1 MRIRK
6 DSGSKASRLPGGKV
20 NTRLLRWGM
29 IAVTVLGMV
38 ALSVGGIFTIVERA
52 GASADVCSLGCPY
65 TTIQAAIN
73 AAVSGGTVT
82 VGSGTYNEAIT
93 INKPLSLVG
102 ANVGVNPVTSSRS
115 TESVI
120 DASGKG
126 TFAVTVTA
134 ANVTINGFTI
144 TGAHGTNSSPYSASG
159 GITGPSGVDG
169 LQIVDN
175 IITGNYNG
183 IWELGGTTLTIA
195 QNIIRDNSAAQF
207 GGSCFG
213 GRPYC
218 NGIFIGANFTSLT
231 IEGNTIDESGLPA
244 DFSSHFQRAMSIAPS
259 SQGTLSVTGNT
270 IYNSSTFANV
280 TGTFASNNISGD
292 FGVRMIGNVTGFT
305 IASNMFSGMFSNAI
319 VSHVSNNS
327 NLTIVSNTINQDVA
341 DIQYDAGWVYNTCD
355 NAAIDL
361 DYLTGANQITA
372 NTISYSGTYS
382 SSALCSGS
390 GVQSVEGIKIRSH
403 ATPSGATYAIT
414 SNIFDGGNVGGGD
427 TAALQLDSGV
437 DLPDGSVNGNLFRR
451 FTNGV
456 GALTTTLYTLG
467 TNNCITGNSAYGAWV
482 FGGAV
487 NAQNNWWGSA
497 NGPSSPGPGTTIGY
511 GNPVTSGTVDASNFL
526 TSPPSASCGGPVTSN
541 VQSDINPVPLGVPFN
556 LTATLSTTTTS
567 NSPVHMAYY
576 TLDGGSPTAMTT
588 TSGTYDSD
596 NTVDVTAAL
605 SAFNS
610 VGNHTLCVFGIDV
623 YIQTGDPSC
632 IQFDVTTA
640 NTTTTVISSV
650 NPSLAGQSVTFTI
663 TVAGTAGTPTGS
675 VTLKD
680 GSNTLAG
687 PLTLDG
693 SGQATFTTSAL
704 AVGTHL
710 ITAEYPGDSSGS
722 PIYAASTS
730 STLNQVVN
738 LVGTTTMVTS
748 SPNPSVSG
756 QNVTFSVTV
765 NAADSSTPTGTVVI
779 SDGATVLGAI
789 TLSGGTGTFSTA
801 SLSVGA
807 HNITAAYS
815 GDSTHDVSNGATTQT
830 VNATPAVPT
839 GAKNAY
845 IRIVQASE
853 EYTTS
858 DIGID
863 GNITFPNVAA
873 CTAQAYYPIAAGSHT
888 ITVNNPSGGSTVITQ
903 AVSLTAGE
911 YYTIAVVGSTA
922 HSVTPALWVFQD
934 DNSVTPNHAKVRV
947 YHLSDTLGPVQVNQ
961 GSNVIAANLTFTNAT
976 GYNSYSPGSVAYSFQ
991 PTSGP
996 AINDTLNVA
1005 ANQVYSVFLMCNGQV
1020 TNTAATGIP
1029 TGLPQTGYGQQP
1041 WLNAQLIRD
1050 LLIAG
1055 LALLVIGLGGLASYF
1070 IIGHRRE
1077 ALQ

>member
-1 MRIRK
+1 
-6 DSGSKASRLPGGKV
+6 
-20 NTRLLRWGM
+20 M

-38 ALSVGGIFTIVERA
+38 ALSIGGIFTIVERA
-52 GASADVCSLGCPY
+52 GATDDVCSSGCPF
-65 TTIQAAIN
+65 TSIQAAIN
-73 AAVSGGTVT
+73 AASPGGTVT
-82 VGSGTYNEAIT
+82 VGAGTYNEAIT

-102 ANVGVNPVTSSRS
+102 ANVGINPVTSARGA
-115 TESVI
+115 ESII
-120 DASGKG
+120 DATGH
-126 TFAVTVTA
+126 TVAVTVTA
-134 ANVTINGFTI
+134 ANVTVNGFTI
-144 TGAHGTNSSPYSASG
+144 TGAHGSNSSPYSTSG

-183 IWELGGTTLTIA
+183 IYELGGTTLTIA
-195 QNIIRDNSAAQF
+195 QNIIRDNSAAPF

-218 NGIFIGANFTSLT
+218 NGIFIGAHFTSLSIT
-231 IEGNTIDESGLPA
+231 GNAIDESDMSVPGFL
-244 DFSSHFQRAMSIAPS
+244 SHFQRAMSIDPGT
-259 SQGTLSVTGNT
+259 QGTVSITGNT
-270 IYNSSTFANV
+270 IYNSSTLGSV
-280 TGTFASNNISGD
+280 TGTMASNSISGD
-292 FGVRMIGNVTGFT
+292 FGIRLVGAVNDFT
-305 IASNMFSGMFSNAI
+305 IAANTFSGLYSNAI
-319 VSHVSNNS
+319 LSQNS
-327 NLTIVSNTINQDVA
+327 FHAAGNTDLTIVSNTITQNVG

-355 NAAIDL
+355 DAAIDL
-361 DYLTGANQITA
+361 DYMNGANTISA

-382 SSALCSGS
+382 STALCSGS
-390 GVQSVEGIKIRSH
+390 GIQSVEGIKLRAH
-403 ATPSGATYAIT
+403 ATPSGTTYNIS
-414 SNIFDGGNVGGGD
+414 SNNFDGGNVGGGD
-427 TAALQLDSGV
+427 SAALQLDAGSV
-437 DLPDGSVNGNLFRR
+437 LPSGSVNGNVFRR
-451 FTNGV
+451 FTDGV
-456 GALTTTLYTLG
+456 RDVSNTIYTLG
-467 TNNCITGNSAYGAWV
+467 SGNCLTGNSDYGMYA
-482 FGGAV
+482 FGGSVSAHS
-487 NAQNNWWGSA
+487 NWWGSA
-497 NGPSSPGPGTTIGY
+497 NGPSLTGPGTTIGY
-511 GNPVTSGTVDASNFL
+511 GNPVTSGTVDASSFL
-526 TSPPSASCGGPVTSN
+526 TSAPMSTCAGPVTSN
-541 VQSDINPVPLGVPFN
+541 VQSSVNPLPLGVPFN
-556 LTATLSTTTTS
+556 LTATLDTTTTS

-576 TLDGGSPTAMTT
+576 TLDGGLPQTMTT
-588 TSGTYDSD
+588 TSGTYDSS

-605 SAFNS
+605 PAFNA
-610 VGNHTLCVFGIDV
+610 VGSHTLCVFGVDV
-623 YIQTGDPSC
+623 YIQTGDPVC
-632 IQFDVTTA
+632 ITLDVTTA

-663 TVAGTAGTPTGS
+663 TVAGTAGTPTGT

-680 GSNTLAG
+680 GATTLAG

-738 LVGTTTMVTS
+738 LVSTTTTVTS

-789 TLSGGTGTFSTA
+789 TLSGGTGTFSTS
-801 SLSVGA
+801 SLSVGT
-807 HNITAAYS
+807 HNITAAYG
-815 GDSTHDVSNGATTQT
+815 GDSTHDLSNGATTQT

-863 GNITFPNVAA
+863 GDITFPNVAA
-873 CTAQAYYPIAAGSHT
+873 CTAQAYYPIAAGNHT
-888 ITVNNPSGGSTVITQ
+888 FTVNNPSGGSTIITQ
-903 AVSLTAGE
+903 AVSLTAGQ

-961 GSNVIAANLTFTNAT
+961 GSNVIAASLTFTNAT
-976 GYNSYSPGSVAYSFQ
+976 GYNSYSPGSVPYSFQ

-1041 WLNAQLIRD
+1041 WLNAQLIRV
-1050 LLIAG
+1050 LLIVG
-1055 LALLVIGLGGLASYF
+1055 SVLLVIGLGGLSSYF
-1070 IIGHRRE
+1070 IIGRRRE

>member
-6 DSGSKASRLPGGKV
+6 DTGSMARQLPGRKV
-20 NTRLLRWGM
+20 NTQLLRWGT
-29 IAVTVLGMV
+29 IAVTILGMV
-38 ALSVGGIFTIVERA
+38 ALSIGGIFTVVERA

-65 TTIQAAIN
+65 TSIQAAIN
-73 AAVSGGTVT
+73 AASSGGTVT
-82 VGSGTYNEAIT
+82 VGSGTYNEKIT

-102 ANVGVNPVTSSRS
+102 ANVGVNPVTSARGA
-115 TESVI
+115 ESII
-120 DASGKG
+120 DASGVG
-126 TFAVTVTA
+126 AVAVTVTA

-144 TGAHGTNSSPYSASG
+144 TGAHGSNSSPYSTSA

-175 IITGNYNG
+175 IITDNYNG

-218 NGIFIGANFTSLT
+218 NGIFIGAHFTSLNIT
-231 IEGNTIDESGLPA
+231 GNTIDESGLPG
-244 DFSSHFQRAMSIAPS
+244 DFSSHFQRAMSINPS
-259 SQGTLSVTGNT
+259 PQGTLSVTGNT
-270 IYNSSTFANV
+270 LYNSSTFANV
-280 TGTFASNNISGD
+280 TGTFASNHISGD

-305 IASNMFSGMFSNAI
+305 IASNTFSGLFSNAI
-319 VSHVSNNS
+319 VSHVSSNS
-327 NLTIVSNTINQDVA
+327 NLTIVSNTVTQDIG
-341 DIQYDAGWVYNTCD
+341 DIQYAAGWVYGGSD
-355 NAAIDL
+355 NATFDL
-361 DYLTGANQITA
+361 DKLTGTNSISG
-372 NTISYSGTYS
+372 NTITF
-382 SSALCSGS
+382 SGS
-390 GVQSVEGIKIRSH
+390 NAYPSASVEAIRLR
-403 ATPSGATYAIT
+403 SGATGTFSIN
-414 SNIFDGGNVGGGD
+414 SNSFDGGGVGGPD
-427 TAALQLDSGV
+427 TTALMLDSGV
-437 DLPDGSVNGNLFRR
+437 ALGANSVNGNLFRR

-456 GALTTTLYTLG
+456 NDSTATTYTFG
-467 TNNCITGNSAYGAWV
+467 VNNCLTGNSSYGFSAS
-482 FGGAV
+482 GGAV
-487 NAQNNWWGSA
+487 NAQHNWWGSA
-497 NGPSSPGPGTTIGY
+497 NGPSLTGPGTTIGY
-511 GNPVTSGTVDASNFL
+511 GNPATSTVDASSFL
-526 TSPPSASCGGPVTSN
+526 TSTPNSACGGPVTSN
-541 VQSDINPVPLGVPFN
+541 VQSSVNPLPLGVAFN
-556 LTATLSTTTTS
+556 LTATLNTTTTS
-567 NSPVHMAYY
+567 NSPVHMGYY
-576 TLDGGSPTAMTT
+576 TLDGGSPQTMTT
-588 TSGTYDSD
+588 TSGTYDSS
-596 NTVDVTAAL
+596 NAVDVTASLA
-605 SAFNS
+605 AFNA
-610 VGNHTLCVFGIDV
+610 VGSHTLCVYGVDV
-623 YIQTGDPSC
+623 YIQTGDPVC
-632 IQFDVTTA
+632 ITLDVTTA
-640 NTTTTVISSV
+640 DTTTTVTSSD
-650 NPSLAGQSVTFTI
+650 NPSLAGHSVTFTI

-680 GSNTLAG
+680 GATTLAG

-710 ITAEYPGDSSGS
+710 ITAEYPGESSGS
-722 PIYAASTS
+722 PIYAASNS

-738 LVGTTTMVTS
+738 LVSTTTAVTS

-789 TLSGGTGTFSTA
+789 TLSGGAGAFSA
-801 SLSVGA
+801 SSLSVGA
-807 HNITAAYS
+807 HNITASYS
-815 GDSTHDVSNGATTQT
+815 GDSTHDLSNGATTQT
-830 VNATPAVPT
+830 VNATPAAPT

-853 EYTTS
+853 EYSTS

-873 CTAQAYYPIAAGSHT
+873 CTAQAYYPIAAGNHT
-888 ITVNNPSGGSTVITQ
+888 ITVNSPSGGSMVITQ
-903 AVSLTAGE
+903 SVSLTAGQ

-947 YHLSDTLGPVQVNQ
+947 YHLSDTLGSVQVNQ

-1041 WLNAQLIRD
+1041 WLNAQLIRV
-1050 LLIAG
+1050 LLIVG
-1055 LALLVIGLGGLASYF
+1055 SVLLVIGLGGLGSYF
-1070 IIGHRRE
+1070 VIGRRRE